1 MHQHTR
7 RLAIILFMT
16 GIISVPYWFGP
27 IESASSDQKS
37 KSTQSK
43 TQTKSPTSAGSK
55 SLPENQLKGRNPRR
69 QSSVGGAVS
78 GGVAGKPST
87 QAVDTSNV
95 PTPAIPVGQSGE
107 MIGVPWTG
115 AAGIIET
122 TEQMMIRER
131 QAQLLP
137 KKPRPLR
144 KELEHERDKD
154 LPQNPDAP
162 AVSQWPPVNENDV
175 SQRPGQPGLTV
186 QPLAP
191 QTTSTSF
198 TGATLADTGAF
209 PPDTMG
215 AVGPTQYCVAINGR
229 FRTFNKTTGVA
240 DGNLDISPDVFFAS
254 VLTTP
259 SAGGVNFTTDPQ
271 IRFDRLSDRWFLVM
285 LDVPLNSS
293 FQTDKPNR
301 ILLAVSNTATI
312 TSSTAWTLYQFQG
325 DATLFTDYE
334 SLGIDANALYIGG
347 DMFALDTAGGAF
359 NSTKGFVVRKAEML
373 TASPLVVTA
382 FPNLAVG
389 TGAGP
394 FAPRGADNYDPT
406 NTGPTATGYF
416 VGVDNATFSTLMFRR
431 VTNPAGTTPTI
442 SANISVT
449 VPTTSSSAGVPQ
461 SGGTTLDSL
470 DDRLYA
476 AHIRNGRLW
485 TAHNL
490 RVNTSGV
497 ASTATGNRHGV
508 RWYEFQN
515 LGTTPTLV
523 QSGTQ
528 FDNTVTNPRHH
539 FIPSIMVSG
548 QGHAAMGCSVSGSTQ
563 FAGAFTN
570 GRLVTDTLNTLQ
582 AGVVYQA
589 GAANYNPADGSNPH
603 RWGDYSYTS
612 LDPCDDMTMWTI
624 QEFCDATNSYGVRV
638 VKLLAPVPTVTACG
652 TATDV
657 PQGTTNM
664 NIVVTGTGF
673 YDPPA
678 TGISACRV
686 PISASVSGTGVTVNS
701 TTFSSPTSVTINISV
716 SGAATTGLRNI
727 VITNPDGQSSTGSN
741 GCINIT
747 GVPTPNVIAAGSSIT
762 AGACGSPVTS
772 AIDPGETVTVD
783 FSLQNNGAANTT
795 NLVATLQASGGVTPI
810 TTSQNYGVLVASGA
824 AVTRSFQFTASG
836 ACGSTI
842 TATFQL
848 QDGALNLGTATF
860 NFTLGGSAQVIF
872 SQDFEGATVP
882 ALPAGWT
889 SPVTGIGTAWGT
901 TSTNPDAG
909 TKTAFVNGVTNI
921 GSSSLTSPSIAIPA
935 GATGLSLT
943 FRQARNL
950 ESTFDG
956 GVLELS
962 TNGGANFNDVTSGAV
977 GGSFAVGGYN
987 GTIDS
992 GFSSPIAGR
1001 QAWTGVQAT
1010 YITSTVNL
1018 PATLA
1023 GQNIILRWQ
1032 GAWDSS
1038 TANAN
1043 PNWRV
1048 DTISLS
1054 GIICSSCVVCPTL
1067 TGTVTGGGTICAGG
1081 SSTVTVTVTGGGTPP
1096 YTVTL
1101 NNGGGTQTGSSP
1113 LTFMVS
1119 PSSTTTYS
1127 VMSGSDSATCPITG
1141 SGSATV
1147 TVNQPPTTATV
1158 GSSQTICANGTT
1170 TDLGGNTPS
1179 SGTGQWSIDSGGTGT
1194 FNPNATTPNATF
1206 THTGGTGPVIVRWTI
1221 SNSPCTASS
1230 ATVTITITQAPTTA
1244 TVGGPQTI
1252 CVNGTTTGLG
1262 GNTPT
1267 VGTGTWSI
1275 DSGGTGTFNPNA
1287 TTPNATF
1294 THTGGAG
1301 PVTVRWTISNS
1312 PCTASSATVVIT
1324 INQPPTTAAV
1334 GGPQTIC
1341 ANGTTNGL
1349 GGNTP
1354 ASGTGTWSVVGGG
1367 TGTFNPNATTP
1378 NATFTHT
1385 GGAGPV
1391 MVRWTISS
1399 SPCTP
1404 DSTADVTITITQAPT
1419 TATVGGPQT
1428 ICASGT
1434 TVGLGGNTP
1443 VVGSGSWSVVGG
1455 GTGTFNP
1462 NAATPNAAFTHTGGT
1477 GSVMVQWTISNGSCT
1492 ASSATVNITITQPPT
1507 TATVGGPQTI
1517 CTNGA
1522 TTGLGG
1528 NTPSSGTGTW
1538 SVVGGGTGTFNP
1550 NATTPNA
1557 TFTHTGGAG
1566 PVMVRWTISN
1576 SPCTPN
1582 STADVIITISP
1593 AATVNAG
1600 PDQTIC
1606 AGLNVVLAGSRGGSS
1621 SSATWSGG
1629 GGTFAPNATTLNAF
1643 YTPSPAEVI
1652 AGFVTLTLTT
1662 DDPTGGCAAV
1672 SDTVTIN
1679 FINCNLQYALMVADT
1694 SNNRVQG
1701 FDGTNWAVIGVGTVG
1716 SGNGQFRL
1724 PEAVTFSF
1732 DGQRIYVA
1740 DTGNN
1745 RIQWSTDAGVTW
1757 ADFATNG
1764 TATNQVKAPQGLA
1777 LDTNGNLYVSDTG
1790 NGRVMRFNGGVPGFG
1805 TVIASNGAASGQV
1818 GSPRGLAVDSTFRL
1832 FVTDET
1838 NSRILRINNANT
1850 VVAATSGTVI
1860 ATAGTGMNKVQ
1871 NPQGITIDSNGTIF
1885 VADTGNSRIL
1895 RWINANPA
1903 NATALALVGSQ
1914 LGQVNRPEGV
1924 TVTQFATGPFAGGPF
1939 LVVGDT
1945 SNNRIQ
1951 GRFIP
1956 TGQWNLVGSPNNIG
1970 SGVGQFRA
1978 PSKIQ

>member
-1 MHQHTR
+1 
-7 RLAIILFMT
+7 MT
-16 GIISVPYWFGP
+16 GIVAAPYWFGP
-27 IESASSDQKS
+27 IESVSSDQKS
-37 KSTQSK
+37 KPTQSK
-43 TQTKSPTSAGSK
+43 TQAKSPASVGSK
-55 SLPENQLKGRNPRR
+55 SLPENQVPGRTSRR
-69 QSSVGGAVS
+69 RSSVGGTVS
-78 GGVAGKPST
+78 SGVAGKPST

-137 KKPRPLR
+137 RKPRPLR
-144 KELEHERDKD
+144 KELEYERPKD

-162 AVSQWPPVNENDV
+162 AVSQWPPVDESNS
-175 SQRPGQPGLTV
+175 SQRPDQPGLTV

-215 AVGPTQYCVAINGR
+215 AVGPTQYCVAVNGR
-229 FRTFNKTTGVA
+229 FRTFNKTTGIA
-240 DGNLDISPDVFFAS
+240 DGNLDINSDVFFAS

-259 SAGGVNFTTDPQ
+259 SAGGFNFTTDPQ
-271 IRFDRLSDRWFLVM
+271 IRFDRLSDRWFIVM
-285 LDVPLNSS
+285 LDVPLNSVGD
-293 FQTDKPNR
+293 TDKPNR

-347 DMFALDTAGGAF
+347 NMFTLAGAF

-382 FPNLAVG
+382 FPNLAAG

-406 NTGPTATGYF
+406 NTGPSATGYF
-416 VGVDNATFSTLMFRR
+416 VGVDNATFSTMMFRR
-431 VTNPAGTTPTI
+431 VTNPAGTPTI

-485 TAHNL
+485 TAHNM

-497 ASTATGNRHGV
+497 ANTAAGSRHAV

-515 LGTTPTLV
+515 LATTPTV
-523 QSGTQ
+523 FQSGTQ
-528 FDNTVTNPRHH
+528 FDNAASSPRHH

-548 QGHAAMGCSVSGSTQ
+548 QGHAAMGCSTSGSTQ

-570 GRLVTDTLNTLQ
+570 GRLASDTLNTLQ

-589 GAANYNPADGSNPH
+589 GAANYNPSDGSSPH

-624 QEFCDATNSYGVRV
+624 QEFCNATNSYGVQV
-638 VKLLAPVPTVTACG
+638 VKLLAPAPTVTACG

-701 TTFSSPTSVTINISV
+701 TTFTSAISVTINITV
-716 SGAATTGLRNI
+716 AGGATTGARDI

-747 GVPTPNVIAAGSSIT
+747 AAPTATVTSINRVATTPQCAGTNTTLWQATFSGPVSGVTASNFQLVNPGGGLSGFALGTVTAIGAPPTATWNIAANVGTGSGT
-762 AGACGSPVTS
+762 LEL
-772 AIDPGETVTVD
+772 DM
-783 FSLQNNGAANTT
+783 ANST
-795 NLVATLQASGGVTPI
+795 GVTP
-810 TTSQNYGVLVASGA
+810 T
-824 AVTRSFQFTASG
+824 
-836 ACGSTI
+836 
-842 TATFQL
+842 
-848 QDGALNLGTATF
+848 
-860 NFTLGGSAQVIF
+860 
-872 SQDFEGATVP
+872 
-882 ALPAGWT
+882 
-889 SPVTGIGTAWGT
+889 
-901 TSTNPDAG
+901 
-909 TKTAFVNGVTNI
+909 VTNV
-921 GSSSLTSPSIAIPA
+921 P
-935 GATGLSLT
+935 
-943 FRQARNL
+943 F
-950 ESTFDG
+950 
-956 GVLELS
+956 
-962 TNGGANFNDVTSGAV
+962 TSG
-977 GGSFAVGGYN
+977 
-987 GTIDS
+987 
-992 GFSSPIAGR
+992 
-1001 QAWTGVQAT
+1001 Q
-1010 YITSTVNL
+1010 
-1018 PATLA
+1018 
-1023 GQNIILRWQ
+1023 
-1032 GAWDSS
+1032 
-1038 TANAN
+1038 
-1043 PNWRV
+1043 
-1048 DTISLS
+1048 
-1054 GIICSSCVVCPTL
+1054 
-1067 TGTVTGGGTICAGG
+1067 
-1081 SSTVTVTVTGGGTPP
+1081 
-1096 YTVTL
+1096 
-1101 NNGGGTQTGSSP
+1101 
-1113 LTFMVS
+1113 
-1119 PSSTTTYS
+1119 TYS
-1127 VMSGSDSATCPITG
+1127 IVAT
-1141 SGSATV
+1141 
-1147 TVNQPPTTATV
+1147 
-1158 GSSQTICANGTT
+1158 
-1170 TDLGGNTPS
+1170 
-1179 SGTGQWSIDSGGTGT
+1179 
-1194 FNPNATTPNATF
+1194 
-1206 THTGGTGPVIVRWTI
+1206 
-1221 SNSPCTASS
+1221 
-1230 ATVTITITQAPTTA
+1230 PTTA

-1252 CVNGTTTGLG
+1252 CANGTTTGLG
-1262 GNTPT
+1262 GNTPSS
-1267 VGTGTWSI
+1267 GTGTWSI

-1301 PVTVRWTISNS
+1301 PVIVRWTISNS
-1312 PCTASSATVVIT
+1312 PCTDSSATV
-1324 INQPPTTAAV
+1324 
-1334 GGPQTIC
+1334 
-1341 ANGTTNGL
+1341 
-1349 GGNTP
+1349 
-1354 ASGTGTWSVVGGG
+1354 
-1367 TGTFNPNATTP
+1367 
-1378 NATFTHT
+1378 
-1385 GGAGPV
+1385 
-1391 MVRWTISS
+1391 
-1399 SPCTP
+1399 
-1404 DSTADVTITITQAPT
+1404 TIT
-1419 TATVGGPQT
+1419 V
-1428 ICASGT
+1428 
-1434 TVGLGGNTP
+1434 NP
-1443 VVGSGSWSVVGG
+1443 V
-1455 GTGTFNP
+1455 
-1462 NAATPNAAFTHTGGT
+1462 
-1477 GSVMVQWTISNGSCT
+1477 
-1492 ASSATVNITITQPPT
+1492 
-1507 TATVGGPQTI
+1507 
-1517 CTNGA
+1517 
-1522 TTGLGG
+1522 
-1528 NTPSSGTGTW
+1528 
-1538 SVVGGGTGTFNP
+1538 
-1550 NATTPNA
+1550 
-1557 TFTHTGGAG
+1557 
-1566 PVMVRWTISN
+1566 
-1576 SPCTPN
+1576 
-1582 STADVIITISP
+1582 
-1593 AATVNAG
+1593 ATVNAG

-1606 AGLNVVLAGSRGGSS
+1606 AGSGATLAGSFGGGASSATWSGGAGTFTPNATTPTATYTPSAGEVSAGTVTLTLTTNDPTGPCTAASDTMTITINPAATVNAGPDQTVCASSPTVTLAGSFGGSATS
-1621 SSATWSGG
+1621 ATWSGGAGSFTPNNTTLTATYTPTAGEISAGTVTLILTTNDPTGPCPAVNDSMTITITALATVNAGPDQAICAGSGATLAGSFGGGASSATWSGGAGTFTPNATTPTATYTPSAGEVSAGTVTLTLTTDDPTGPCTAASDTVTITINPAATVNAGPDQTVCASSPAVTLAGSIGGSASNGTWSGGAGSFSPNNTTLTATYTPTAGEISAGTVTLTLTTNDPTGPCPAVSDTITITINPVATVNAGPDQTICAGSGATLAGSFGGGASSATWSGGAGTFTPNATTLTAVYTPSAGEVSAGTVTLTLTTNDPTGPCGSVTDTVIITIMAGPTANAGPDQTVCASSPAVLLAGSIGGSASNGTWSGGAGSFTPNNTTLNAMYTPTAGEIAAGTVTLTLTTNNPGGVCGAGSDSMTITIVPLATVNAGPDQPICSGSGVTLAGSFGGSASSATWSGG
-1629 GGTFAPNATTLNAF
+1629 GGTFVPNASSPTATYTPSAGEVTAGTVTLTLTTNDPVGPCTAVSDTVTITINQAATVNAGPDQAICAGLNVILAGSRGGSATTATWSGGSGTFAPNTTTLNAT
-1643 YTPSPAEVI
+1643 YTPSPAEMT

-1662 DDPTGGCAAV
+1662 DDPVGLCPAV

-1679 FINCNLQYALMVADT
+1679 LINCTLQYALMVADT
-1694 SNNRVQG
+1694 SNNRIQG
-1701 FDGTNWAVIGVGTVG
+1701 FDGTNWAVIGLGTVG

-1724 PEAVTFSF
+1724 PEAVAFSF

-1777 LDTNGNLYVSDTG
+1777 VDSAGNLYVSDTG
-1790 NGRVMRFNGGVPGFG
+1790 NGRVMRFNNGVPGFG
-1805 TVIASNGAASGQV
+1805 VIIASNGTASGQV

-1850 VVAATSGTVI
+1850 VVATTSGTVI

-1895 RWINANPA
+1895 RWVNANPA
-1903 NATALALVGSQ
+1903 NASTMALTGSQ

-1924 TVTQFATGPFAGGPF
+1924 TVVQFTSGPFAGGPF